1 MKKVNKKMNLRR
13 KTKSSFITKI
23 TCLLYIIFV
32 IMSIACHEIS
42 NLGVLIQ
49 EIITYTILGL
59 MLRVGVS
66 SINLKELREL
76 FD

>member
-1 MKKVNKKMNLRR
+1 MKTNKKMNLRR
-13 KTKSSFITKI
+13 NTKSSFINKI
-23 TCLLYIIFV
+23 TCLLYIIFAM
-32 IMSIACHEIS
+32 MSIACHNIT

-59 MLRVGVS
+59 MLKVGVN
-66 SINLKELREL
+66 SINLKELKEF